1 MLSRTALVLLA
12 AVALLRGSSYLP
24 TQVAR
29 EGFSVA
35 SLIAVEIL
43 LTVLVAWGFA
53 TARGQLRQALRVIA
67 ARPAPSL
74 VLAAALTAV
83 PLTLVALAITDV
95 STGMAAILVAPAPI
109 FGLAFGVLAGER
121 LPLAAVVGA
130 LVGFAGVVVATGG
143 GSAGSL
149 TAVLALL
156 GASAS
161 YAVGARSIRAW
172 FADVR
177 PEAIALAA
185 SLPALPVGVVLAL
198 VDAPSAVPAAGPI
211 VSVIV
216 LGALNIGL
224 GLVLWCALVRSAG
237 AATALLVTYANPPV
251 AMLLAAVV
259 AGEVLTLR
267 ELLGLVV
274 VFAGIAMTTSAPRLP
289 ALRARLTWTPSTS
302 ES

>member
-1 MLSRTALVLLA
+1 MLSRSALALLA

-29 EGFSVA
+29 EGFTPA

-43 LTVLVAWGFA
+43 LTVLVAWVYA
-53 TARGQLRQALRVIA
+53 AARGQLRQALRVIA

-74 VLAAALTAV
+74 VLAATLTAV

-121 LPLAAVVGA
+121 LPWSCVVGA

-149 TAVLALL
+149 VAVLALL
-156 GASAS
+156 GASAC
-161 YAVGARSIRAW
+161 YALGARSIRLW

-177 PEAIALAA
+177 PEGVALAA
-185 SLPALPVGVVLAL
+185 SLPALPVGLVLAFAD
-198 VDAPSAVPAAGPI
+198 VPDAVPSAGP
-211 VSVIV
+211 VASLAV

-224 GLVLWCALVRSAG
+224 GLVLWCGLVRSAG
-237 AATALLVTYANPPV
+237 AETALLVTYANPPV
-251 AMLLAAVV
+251 AMLLAALV
-259 AGEVLTLR
+259 AGEALTLR

-274 VFAGIAMTTSAPRLP
+274 VFAGIAMTTQALRLP
-289 ALRARLTWTPSTS
+289 ALRSRPTWTTSTS

>member
-1 MLSRTALVLLA
+1 M

-29 EGFSVA
+29 DGFSPA

-43 LTVLVAWGFA
+43 LTVLVAWVFA
-53 TARGQLRQALRVIA
+53 TARGHLRQALRVIA

-74 VLAAALTAV
+74 VLAASLTAV

-109 FGLAFGVLAGER
+109 FGLAFGAMLGER
-121 LPLAAVVGA
+121 LPLSSVVGA

-161 YAVGARSIRAW
+161 YAVGARSIRTW

-185 SLPALPVGVVLAL
+185 SLPALPVAVVLAL
-198 VDAPSAVPAAGPI
+198 ADAPEAVPAAGPI
-211 VSVIV
+211 AALAV
-216 LGALNIGL
+216 LGTLNIGL

-237 AATALLVTYANPPV
+237 AETALLVTYANPPV

-259 AGEVLTLR
+259 AGEVLSAR

-274 VFAGIAMTTSAPRLP
+274 VFAGIAMTTSAVRLP
-289 ALRARLTWTPSTS
+289 ALRSRLTWTTSTS

>member
-1 MLSRTALVLLA
+1 MLSRSALALLV

-29 EGFSVA
+29 DGFSPA

-43 LTVLVAWGFA
+43 LTVLVAWVFA
-53 TARGQLRQALRVIA
+53 AARGHLRQALRVIA

-74 VLAAALTAV
+74 ALAASLTGV
-83 PLTLVALAITDV
+83 PLTLIALAITDV
-95 STGMAAILVAPAPI
+95 SSGMAAILVAPAPI

-121 LPLAAVVGA
+121 LPWRAVVGA

-156 GASAS
+156 AASAC
-161 YAVGARSIRAW
+161 YAIGARTIRTW

-185 SLPALPVGVVLAL
+185 SLPALPVGVLLLLAD
-198 VDAPSAVPAAGPI
+198 VPDAVPPTGSIAALA
-211 VSVIV
+211 V
-216 LGALNIGL
+216 LGAANIGL

-237 AATALLVTYANPPV
+237 PETALLVTYANPPV
-251 AMLLAAVV
+251 AMLLAALV
-259 AGEVLTLR
+259 AGEVLSLR

-274 VFAGIAMTTSAPRLP
+274 VFAGIAMTTGTLRLP
-289 ALRARLTWTPSTS
+289 ALRSRLTWTTSTS